1 MPDAPSLREHF
12 SDGLRVGEW
21 FIEPMRN
28 RIRRDEEEIQL
39 EPKVMAVLL
48 CLAKRSGKTVTK
60 DQFKDEVWTET
71 VVTDDVVSRCI
82 SQLRKVFD
90 DDPQDPSYIETIRKT
105 GYRLVAPVERP
116 ATSESESSSV
126 DESTS
131 ALTVEENTNSVQ
143 RLLQTVTGRLRTS
156 TTDVEDRWIVVAGGA
171 IRREWVLGTAA
182 VLAALLIFG
191 VGFWMVA
198 NLSASGEAPLS
209 AVPFTSFPG
218 EEVEPAL
225 SSAGHQVAFAWHKP
239 DSQTQN
245 IYLIQRGAEDP
256 LQLSADS
263 TTDWSPAWS
272 PDERFVAYVQ
282 SVDET
287 HRVSIVPSIGG
298 QPSVTLT
305 LRRRD
310 IESVAWLPSSSRRT
324 LVVSAQRQPHQAF
337 GLSKYFPD
345 ADSLA
350 SLTSPPL
357 WSTGDRDPVPSPDGS
372 QIAFVR
378 STVQGVEDIFV
389 VPAGGGTPTQVTTDS
404 TAIDGVAW
412 GAEGSSLIYAAERG
426 GVSGLWSVDAGGGDP
441 VLLRSASEGTR
452 FSHPTLSPET
462 NRLVY
467 TQRSAQLDVWK
478 LRQPDQYSEFEA
490 DPLLSS
496 TRKDADPGISPEGN
510 RVAFVSDRSGTPEVW
525 VAEVDGSSPTRLT
538 SLGGPTIHT
547 IRWSPDGTRLC
558 FVARRGGQS
567 NLHLISASGGPPSR
581 LTKASSEDL
590 VPRWSRNGRWIYFS
604 SNRTEQWDAWRVRAS
619 ADTHRVQQV
628 TTGGAVAAQDSRTD
642 STLYY
647 VRPDTVGIWRVAL
660 DTTRFPLQTTL
671 ASQSVPLNVILQFDP
686 RERGSWWVGESGIH
700 FLHRRSNRA
709 VLSYFEFAS
718 RRILPLYAFSDWRP
732 AQSIA
737 VGPGGEWFA
746 YTHVARRE
754 SDVMLVEEFE

>member
-21 FIEPMRN
+21 FVEPMRN

-39 EPKVMAVLL
+39 EPKVMSVLL

-60 DQFKDEVWTET
+60 DRFKDEVWTET

-90 DDPQDPSYIETIRKT
+90 DDPQE
-105 GYRLVAPVERP
+105 
-116 ATSESESSSV
+116 ESSSV

-156 TTDVEDRWIVVAGGA
+156 TTDAEDRRIVVAGGA
-171 IRREWVLGTAA
+171 IRRGWVLGTAA

-245 IYLIQRGAEDP
+245 IYLMQRGAEEP

-272 PDERFVAYVQ
+272 PEERFVAYVQ

-310 IESVAWLPSSSRRT
+310 IESLAWLPSSSRRT

-357 WSTGDRDPVPSPDGS
+357 WSAGDRDPVPSPDGS

-378 STVQGVEDIFV
+378 GTVQGVEDIFV

-426 GVSGLWSVDAGGGDP
+426 GVSGLWSVDA
-441 VLLRSASEGTR
+441 
-452 FSHPTLSPET
+452 
-462 NRLVY
+462 
-467 TQRSAQLDVWK
+467 
-478 LRQPDQYSEFEA
+478 
-490 DPLLSS
+490 
-496 TRKDADPGISPEGN
+496 
-510 RVAFVSDRSGTPEVW
+510 
-525 VAEVDGSSPTRLT
+525 
-538 SLGGPTIHT
+538 
-547 IRWSPDGTRLC
+547 
-558 FVARRGGQS
+558 
-567 NLHLISASGGPPSR
+567 
-581 LTKASSEDL
+581 
-590 VPRWSRNGRWIYFS
+590 
-604 SNRTEQWDAWRVRAS
+604 
-619 ADTHRVQQV
+619 
-628 TTGGAVAAQDSRTD
+628 
-642 STLYY
+642 
-647 VRPDTVGIWRVAL
+647 
-660 DTTRFPLQTTL
+660 
-671 ASQSVPLNVILQFDP
+671 
-686 RERGSWWVGESGIH
+686 
-700 FLHRRSNRA
+700 
-709 VLSYFEFAS
+709 
-718 RRILPLYAFSDWRP
+718 
-732 AQSIA
+732 
-737 VGPGGEWFA
+737 
-746 YTHVARRE
+746 
-754 SDVMLVEEFE
+754 